1 VGWSNINSKR
11 MGEFLE
17 KYKIAEIT
25 MSLSNKRRL
34 HSEKSLEKIL
44 VECQFVQASLTQGK
58 SYSLYLGYFIVPL

>member
-1 VGWSNINSKR
+1 

-44 VECQFVQASLTQGK
+44 VEFQFVHKRPLTQGK
-58 SYSLYLGYFIVPL
+58 SYSLSLGYFIVLYDMRNASRQ